1 MNKEVVD
8 SYVLSEVSW

>member
-8 SYVLSEVSW
+8 GLLQIKY